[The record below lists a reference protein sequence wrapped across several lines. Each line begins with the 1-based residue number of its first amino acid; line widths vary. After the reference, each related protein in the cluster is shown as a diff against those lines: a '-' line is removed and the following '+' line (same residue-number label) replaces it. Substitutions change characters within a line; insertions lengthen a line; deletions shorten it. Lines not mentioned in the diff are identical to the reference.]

1 MCHQFGIRAY
11 QVVADK
17 STACLD
23 PVRKRVALV
32 MDTIQYAMNR
42 IIRVLTM
49 VLLLLVGTTTA
60 HADLIF
66 GSGFEAIPVT
76 FDVEWSVDTQ
86 LIEGDAMAA
95 LISYDPETGEFQ
107 FSTAQLAQFGIT
119 LEPGDVLLVE
129 GLAVA
134 RIVSVQDNGGT
145 TIVGT
150 SEATLADAIENGT
163 IAWDVGIGFEQLSQ
177 ATVTLDNTNVAAS
190 CVPEFNPGDSS
201 VTFSCTS
208 GAYTMTLKISSVNGR
223 AEIQYQVVQKVNDNA
238 TASFTGTGTLD
249 NFNSQ
254 GQIQYVDGAL
264 DSWSFDSDALSM
276 QLRIELAAA
285 GSGDSNI
292 NYELP
297 VPMLKIPIPQLAI
310 LGVSIDIGA
319 QIIVSLKVPAAAQAS
334 ATASANYSYTGDT
347 GFTYDGGDITTVAT
361 INGHDFTDGQIDSA
375 SQIGAEVD
383 AQFGLA
389 FPRIGL
395 GILNQEVAWLH
406 TGFII
411 GSSLTWG
418 PICKSG
424 YVRIVVEGGY
434 EIKILGVSLASD
446 KLTFAERERRFSQND
461 CAE

>member
-1 MCHQFGIRAY
+1 MN
-11 QVVADK
+11 
-17 STACLD
+17 
-23 PVRKRVALV
+23 
-32 MDTIQYAMNR
+32 TIQYAINR
-42 IIRVLTM
+42 YIRVLALA
-49 VLLLLVGTTTA
+49 LLLLVSTTTA
-60 HADLIF
+60 HAQQIF
-66 GSGFEAIPVT
+66 SDGFEAAPVT
-76 FDVEWSVDTQ
+76 FDVEWSLDTQ
-86 LIEGDAMAA
+86 LIEGDAVAA
-95 LISYDPETGEFQ
+95 LINYDPATGEFQ
-107 FSTAQLAQFGIT
+107 FSTDQLAQFGIT

-145 TIVGT
+145 TFVGT

-177 ATVTLDNTNVAAS
+177 ATMTLDNTNVAGS
-190 CVPEFNPGDSS
+190 CVPEFNPGESS
-201 VTFSCTS
+201 VTFTCTS
-208 GAYTMTLKISSVNGR
+208 GAYTMSLKISSVNGR
-223 AEIQYQVVQKVNDNA
+223 AELQYQVVQKVNDNA

-264 DSWSFDSDALSM
+264 DSWNYDSDALSM

-285 GSGDSNI
+285 GSGDNSTI
-292 NYELP
+292 KYELP

-310 LGVSIDIGA
+310 LGVSINISA
-319 QIIVSLKVPAAAQAS
+319 QITAILEVPAAASAS

-361 INGHDFTDGQIDSA
+361 INGHDFTDGMFDSA
-375 SQIGAEVD
+375 SNFVTVD

-389 FPRIGL
+389 FPRLGL
-395 GILNQEVAWLH
+395 SILNQEVAYLY

-411 GSSLTWG
+411 GTRLTFG

-424 YVRIVVEGGY
+424 YTKIVVEGGY
-434 EIKILGVSLASD
+434 EIKILGVSLA
-446 KLTFAERERRFSQND
+446 KGTETFAKREKRVSQND